1 MSAERIHDL
10 DDAIAEVDEI
20 GRLLDEDRRTADPN
34 RGVICS
40 RGCAPG
46 CSHVAYLVEAIK
58 SREENR

>member
-1 MSAERIHDL
+1 VNDEKLADL

-20 GRLLDEDRRTADPN
+20 SRPLDEDRRIADPN

-40 RGCAPG
+40 RGCAAG

-58 SREENR
+58 AEEDR